1 MYDGDGFNNE
11 VVGTAKLV
19 IAEPKQPVV
28 PGGSTNPEQPVVPGG
43 YTNPEQ
49 PTSPEQTGTTN
60 ASKPAATAGEKKVL
74 PQTGDE
80 SATMTG
86 MFAVAGVVAYAFSL
100 LAKRRDDGR

>member
-28 PGGSTNPEQPVVPGG
+28 PGGSTNPEQP
-43 YTNPEQ
+43 
-49 PTSPEQTGTTN
+49 TSPEQTGATN

-80 SATMTG
+80 SAAMTG
-86 MFAVAGVVAYAFSL
+86 MFAAAGVVAYAFSL